1 MVGAVVIVL
10 GLYFVVWGKKKDY
23 HQSPLVEDQEIP
35 VKQSTN
41 QNRGSNPDLEIITKG
56 GEVEGDERV
65 LG

>member
-1 MVGAVVIVL
+1 M
-10 GLYFVVWGKKKDY
+10 VWGKKKDY